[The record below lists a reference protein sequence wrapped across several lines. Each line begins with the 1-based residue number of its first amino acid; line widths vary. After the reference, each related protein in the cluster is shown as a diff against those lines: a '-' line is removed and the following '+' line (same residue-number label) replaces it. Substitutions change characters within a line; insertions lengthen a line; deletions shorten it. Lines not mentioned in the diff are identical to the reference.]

1 MICEKCHNDYPSTY
15 YFATPT
21 ICKQCFAQLP
31 EEEQRMLTGLSKDY
45 TSMQSL
51 ELRVGFGKRFLAAFV
66 DSLIILAILV
76 VFYKFNGFFEAYS
89 ELINEFKEAGTD
101 ATAIAA
107 IQDEFFAQNK
117 LNFLIP
123 SILSLVYYLLEIF
136 KGAAVGKM
144 LLNLRIAN
152 SSGSQATT
160 QTLLVRYLVKNVS
173 SIIAILWVISGSM
186 LLNTVNTIVGLVIL
200 LGFLLV
206 LGRNRQDIQDIVA
219 RTAVFKNEDLESLQG
234 INTQIQ

>member
-31 EEEQRMLTGLSKDY
+31 EEEQRALSGLSKDY
-45 TSMQSL
+45 TGMQSL

-76 VFYKFNGFFEAYS
+76 VFYKYNGFFEAYF

-101 ATAIAA
+101 AAAVAA
-107 IQDEFFAQNK
+107 IQNEFFAQNK

-152 SSGSQATT
+152 SNGSEAANS
-160 QTLLVRYLVKNVS
+160 TLLLRYLVKNAS

-186 LLNTVNTIVGLVIL
+186 LLNTVNTVIGLVIL
-200 LGFLLV
+200 LGFFLV
-206 LGRNRQDIQDIVA
+206 LGKNRQDIQDIVA
-219 RTAVFKNEDLESLQG
+219 RTAVFKNEDLELLKG